1 MQISK
6 LPSQLESV
14 LTKSYADPA
23 KLMRIGKYLLSLVG
37 NMGETPAFF
46 DMVPSKC
53 IAAKGIKECVVRTSG
68 GEEKHLTVVLPATG
82 DGKMLPPIIIFK
94 GKTDTTISDLNIA
107 AAFIVKTQEKAW
119 MDDDLMKVCVED
131 IWIKHIRAKC
141 QKFGFENALLTFDA
155 FAAQLTDDVESQLL
169 EAKTNTLAIPAGFTS
184 KCQPMDVCLIK
195 PFKAIL

>member
-68 GEEKHLTVVLPATG
+68 GEENILQLFCQLREM
-82 DGKMLPPIIIFK
+82 GKC
-94 GKTDTTISDLNIA
+94 SH
-107 AAFIVKTQEKAW
+107 Q
-119 MDDDLMKVCVED
+119 
-131 IWIKHIRAKC
+131 
-141 QKFGFENALLTFDA
+141 
-155 FAAQLTDDVESQLL
+155 
-169 EAKTNTLAIPAGFTS
+169 
-184 KCQPMDVCLIK
+184 
-195 PFKAIL
+195 